1 MGSWAVTWRKNLGII
16 MKQHIEL
23 ITYMACMASHVW
35 HVALWCTLMF
45 GSLVWTQ
52 GSLQGLS
59 FTKCSFNGFPLRCY
73 PQELVLKACSDILW
87 QNGCIDRVPLCRRL
101 FLMLQPQLT
110 PWQSFSAAQVMEI
123 RCFRPWPFRIALARI
138 GLEVQQCR
146 RWNGESKSTDA
157 TLWFFH
163 VKAIRERLERVSI
176 NWSLPLKKFPNSSGW
191 KRRLLLLLRRFW
203 CRRC

>member
-1 MGSWAVTWRKNLGII
+1 
-16 MKQHIEL
+16 
-23 ITYMACMASHVW
+23 MACMACS
-35 HVALWCTLMF
+35 TLMF
-45 GSLVWTQ
+45 GSLVWAQ
-52 GSLQGLS
+52 GSQQGLS
-59 FTKCSFNGFPLRCY
+59 FTKCSSNGFPLRCY

-87 QNGCIDRVPLCRRL
+87 QNGCRDRVQFCRRL

-110 PWQSFSAAQVMEI
+110 PWQSLSAAQVMEI

-157 TLWFFH
+157 TLCFFSH

-176 NWSLPLKKFPNSSGW
+176 NWSLPLKKFSNSSGW
-191 KRRLLLLLRRFW
+191 KRRWLLLLRRFW

>member
-1 MGSWAVTWRKNLGII
+1 
-16 MKQHIEL
+16 
-23 ITYMACMASHVW
+23 
-35 HVALWCTLMF
+35 MF

-52 GSLQGLS
+52 GSQQGLS
-59 FTKCSFNGFPLRCY
+59 FTKCSSNGFPLRCY

-146 RWNGESKSTDA
+146 QLKWWIKINWCNS
-157 TLWFFH
+157 LNVFH
-163 VKAIRERLERVSI
+163 VKRGSSIEAIRERLERVTI
-176 NWSLPLKKFPNSSGW
+176 NWSLPLRKFPNSSGW
-191 KRRLLLLLRRFW
+191 KRRWLVLLRRFW